1 VHRAP
6 DLAAVAAEVAV
17 AGAAVVAADECGE
30 PLRSTNMKSSSLKA
44 TVYGVLC
51 VVSVVLGAVAAV
63 GATESHANPGSA
75 AAAPGTA
82 AGPQTFDSADSAA
95 KALLDAAGK
104 FDVPALIKIVGEQ
117 GEDLILTGE
126 FAQDRE
132 RAQEFATLARTKKQV
147 ARDPKTDSRAFLLVG
162 EEDWPFPLPIVKR
175 AGRWSFDAAAGRQEM
190 IWRRLGS
197 NELDAIEVCHGFVEA
212 QFDYAYRKR
221 QEYEVAQY
229 AQHVISSPGKQDGL
243 AWQKADGS
251 WDGPIGEKIAHA
263 IEQGYDVKAGPYRGY
278 FFKVLKGQGPD
289 APLGAMDYVVEGVM
303 IGGFALVAAPA
314 EYGESGLKTFM
325 VSNTGV
331 VYEKDLGAGT
341 LDAFQKMDRFN
352 PDKSWTIVED

>member
-1 VHRAP
+1 
-6 DLAAVAAEVAV
+6 
-17 AGAAVVAADECGE
+17 
-30 PLRSTNMKSSSLKA
+30 MKSLSVKA
-44 TVYGVLC
+44 TVSGMLC
-51 VVSVVLGAVAAV
+51 IVSIVLGGVAA
-63 GATESHANPGSA
+63 SSP
-75 AAAPGTA
+75 AAPA
-82 AGPQTFDSADSAA
+82 AGTNASSGGPASTQASGPETFDSAEKAA
-95 KALLDAAGK
+95 DALVVAAEK
-104 FDVPALIKIVGEQ
+104 FDVPALIRIVGKQ

-132 RAQEFATLARTKKQV
+132 RAREFAALARTKKQV
-147 ARDPKTDSRAFLLVG
+147 AMEPKTESRAFLLVG

-229 AQHVISSPGKQDGL
+229 AQHVISNPGKQDGL
-243 AWQKADGS
+243 AWQNADGS

-263 IEQGYDVKAGPYRGY
+263 IEQGYDVEAEPYRGY

-314 EYGESGLKTFM
+314 EYGETGLKTFM
-325 VSNTGV
+325 VSNSGV
-331 VYEKDLGAGT
+331 VYEKDLGPGT
-341 LDAFQKMDRFN
+341 LDAFQKMERFD
-352 PDKSWTIVED
+352 PDKSWSIVED

>member
-1 VHRAP
+1 
-6 DLAAVAAEVAV
+6 
-17 AGAAVVAADECGE
+17 
-30 PLRSTNMKSSSLKA
+30 MKSPSLNA
-44 TVYGVLC
+44 TVLC
-51 VVSVVLGAVAAV
+51 LLSIALGAVA
-63 GATESHANPGSA
+63 GSSA
-75 AAAPGTA
+75 AQPGAGTNASRGAPTSTQA
-82 AGPQTFDSADSAA
+82 SGPEAFDSAEKAA
-95 KALLDAAGK
+95 DALIAAAEK
-104 FDVPALIKIVGEQ
+104 FDVPTLIRIVGKQ

-132 RAQEFATLARTKKQV
+132 RAQEFAALARTKKQV
-147 ARDPKTDSRAFLLVG
+147 AMDPKTDGRAFVLVG

-197 NELDAIEVCHGFVEA
+197 NELDAIEICRGFVEA

-221 QEYEVAQY
+221 QEYDVAQY
-229 AQHVISSPGKQDGL
+229 AQHVISSPGKRDGL
-243 AWQKADGS
+243 AWQNADGS

-263 IEQGYDVKAGPYRGY
+263 IEQGYDVKAEPYHGY
-278 FFKVLKGQGPD
+278 FFKVLTAQGQD

-314 EYGESGLKTFM
+314 EYGETGLKTFM

-331 VYEKDLGAGT
+331 VYEKDLGPGT
-341 LDAFQKMDRFN
+341 LDAFQKMEHFN
-352 PDKSWTIVED
+352 PDKSWSIVED

>member
-1 VHRAP
+1 
-6 DLAAVAAEVAV
+6 
-17 AGAAVVAADECGE
+17 
-30 PLRSTNMKSSSLKA
+30 MKSPSLNA
-44 TVYGVLC
+44 TVLC
-51 VVSVVLGAVAAV
+51 LLSLVLGAV
-63 GATESHANPGSA
+63 GASSA
-75 AAAPGTA
+75 AQPG
-82 AGPQTFDSADSAA
+82 AGTNASSVGPASAQASGAETFDSADKAA
-95 KALLDAAGK
+95 DALVVAAQK
-104 FDVPALIKIVGEQ
+104 FDVPTLITLVGKQ

-132 RAQEFATLARTKKQV
+132 RAQEFAALARTKKQV
-147 ARDPKTDSRAFLLVG
+147 AMDPKTDGRAFLLVG

-243 AWQKADGS
+243 AWQNADGS

-263 IEQGYDVKAGPYRGY
+263 IEQGYDVKAEPYRGY
-278 FFKVLKGQGPD
+278 FFKVLKAQGQD

-314 EYGESGLKTFM
+314 EYGETGLKTFM

-331 VYEKDLGAGT
+331 VYEKDLGPGT
-341 LDAFQKMDRFN
+341 LDAFQKMERFN
-352 PDKSWTIVED
+352 PDKSWSVVED